1 MLAVLLAL
9 AAAAGYGGSDF
20 AAGLAA
26 RRASVVRVT
35 VLAEVTSAALLLCV
49 IPFVSSQAPSLASV
63 LWGAAAG
70 ASGVAGAMALYLGF
84 RHAAFSVASSVS
96 AVGTAAFSV
105 LAGLALGERPGALS
119 LAGILLAVPAIVGVS
134 APAKQAS
141 RDAGRAAVGAQAVA
155 VPGQQGL
162 PVRGTAPPIEHGPD
176 GRRSRP
182 AATGRHAAG
191 VGWGLAAGAG
201 FGLFFIGLDRA
212 GSGADL
218 WPITISQLAAMV
230 TVTCAA
236 VVTRDLGLPPAGTRR
251 LSLLTGV
258 ASAAGTAMFFL
269 ATHHG
274 LLAITAVITS
284 LYPAGTILLARV
296 LLGERLTRL
305 RLAGLCFAAA
315 SVALIAVGGAG

>member
-9 AAAAGYGGSDF
+9 AAAVGYGGSDF

-35 VLAEVTSAALLLCV
+35 VLAEVASATLLLCV

-105 LAGLALGERPGALS
+105 LAGLALGERPSVLS

-134 APAKQAS
+134 TPAKQAS
-141 RDAGRAAVGAQAVA
+141 RDAEPAVVGSQPVA
-155 VPGQQGL
+155 VPGQQDL
-162 PVRGTAPPIEHGPD
+162 VARGTAPPGQHGPA
-176 GRRSRP
+176 GRRFRP

-212 GSGADL
+212 GSATDL
-218 WPITISQLAAMV
+218 WPVTISQLAAMV
-230 TVTCAA
+230 TVTGVA
-236 VVTRDLGLPPAGTRR
+236 VVTRDVRLPPAGTRR

-258 ASAAGTAMFFL
+258 AGAAGTAMFFL

-315 SVALIAVGGAG
+315 SVALIAAGGAG